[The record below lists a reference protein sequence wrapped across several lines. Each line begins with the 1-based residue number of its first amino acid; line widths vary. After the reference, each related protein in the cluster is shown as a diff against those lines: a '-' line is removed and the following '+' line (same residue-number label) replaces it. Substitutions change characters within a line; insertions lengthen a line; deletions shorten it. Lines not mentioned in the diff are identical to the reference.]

1 MNSFIWLLVP
11 LWLFSFSQVNEPYH
25 YGTSSPEARAAYLKG
40 WEQILDRGEWTLAEE
55 SFRKAVQI
63 DSGFV
68 LAWSQVGRIS
78 KNPEERSLIFQ
89 KLSAKQGMVAE
100 WEKKLLEVY
109 LGSLGLID
117 AKDRGLTISSN
128 QVSDFYKLSET
139 NFSDFLQVYPNEA
152 YVNAEFIEVIH
163 GIYGPKAALDSLQ
176 KQKFN
181 GKNLNPFLI
190 SFEAQ
195 MQAELNDFE
204 NAFKTANDLKKK
216 LKNPDLPI
224 IPFTYALI
232 HFEKKEFEAAEKLLT
247 QTLSLDRNHTLAQ
260 RLKKQVDEKIKAIE
274 GLEP

>member
-1 MNSFIWLLVP
+1 MKIAF
-11 LWLFSFSQVNEPYH
+11 WLFVSFGLFTFSLKNDPFD
-25 YGTSSPEARAAYLKG
+25 YGTKSPEALAFYHKG

-63 DSGFV
+63 DSGFI

-89 KLSAKQGMVAE
+89 QISAKQGMIAA

-109 LGSLGLID
+109 LGSLELID
-117 AKDRGLTISSN
+117 SKDRGLRITSD
-128 QVSDFYKLSET
+128 QVSDFYKLSEK
-139 NFSDFLQVYPNEA
+139 NFSDFLQAFPNEH

-195 MQAELNDFE
+195 MQAELKDFK
-204 NAFKTANDLKKK
+204 NAFKTVRK
-216 LKNPDLPI
+216 LEKILGNSNLPI

-232 HFEKKEFEAAEKLLT
+232 HFEKKQFEAAGKLLT
-247 QTLSLDRNHTLAQ
+247 QTLSLDRNHTLAK
-260 RLKKQVDEKIKAIE
+260 RLKKQVDEK
-274 GLEP
+274 